1 MVSQTPGATTD
12 SGPGQFGPNTAQ
24 VERFLALV
32 EQLSEGEWR
41 SVEATGRATT
51 PVRPVPVEAV
61 ADVDHGW
68 AKRAGDLALDLA
80 PKHGDVDLLAQ
91 QAAEALVVRGEL
103 SDRFD
108 DFYAPFAEVIPFSCL
123 ATVDCPHQQHRGLV
137 APVRVGHHSDGS
149 E

>member
-12 SGPGQFGPNTAQ
+12 PGPGQFGPNTAQ

-32 EQLSEGEWR
+32 EQLSDGEW
-41 SVEATGRATT
+41 SAVEAVGRATT
-51 PVRPVPVEAV
+51 TVRPSPVGAI

-68 AKRAGDLALDLA
+68 ARRAGDLALDLA

-91 QAAEALVVRGEL
+91 QAAEALVVRDAL

-108 DFYAPFAEVIPFSCL
+108 EFYAPFATVIPLTCL
-123 ATVDCPHQQHRGLV
+123 VTTDCAHQQHQGLV